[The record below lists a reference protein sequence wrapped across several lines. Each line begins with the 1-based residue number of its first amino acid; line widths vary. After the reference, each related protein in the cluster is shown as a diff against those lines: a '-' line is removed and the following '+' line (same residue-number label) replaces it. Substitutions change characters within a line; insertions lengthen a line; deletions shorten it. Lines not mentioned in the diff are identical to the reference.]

1 MSSFGL
7 AGPAV
12 EVLLDR
18 SMDDPVTYCR
28 FGKRFLDG
36 FSWIAPVTNNR
47 LGDALNIEFVHE
59 QLFFIKGEQVVE
71 NIGYSE
77 KGKRFSEEEYG
88 KSIRTLADLQKNGY
102 WLVGRAFHPDAA
114 REALAEVD
122 DGHYYSFFSNQCQD
136 WADRVTRRMER
147 IEKER
152 GLKPPGNQEGETKEN
167 RFWKE
172 KPPTAPASALLAL
185 LAIGLGVGCFL
196 APSIAAHRSVWVLAL
211 FLGVSGL
218 SEIAYALHGRN
229 WSQILGTIFF
239 ALLNILAAF
248 ALFLDTRMAA
258 QWAGGLFGIAFGING
273 LARILVA
280 VRSRPF
286 LQWLGTLLTGGLM
299 LVVSVLLLT
308 HTIGER
314 DVIFGIMIG
323 CNLILGGL
331 GTLWLRWTGSPP
343 AAEEQLHA

>member
-1 MSSFGL
+1 ML
-7 AGPAV
+7 NNRRVDEP
-12 EVLLDR
+12 
-18 SMDDPVTYCR
+18 MKYCQ

-59 QLFFIKGEQVVE
+59 QLFFIEGERVVQ

-88 KSIRTLADLQKNGY
+88 KPIRTLADLEKNGY
-102 WLVGRAFHPDAA
+102 WLVGRTYHPEAA
-114 REALAEVD
+114 QEALAEVD

-136 WADRVTRRMER
+136 WADRLTRRIER
-147 IEKER
+147 IEKAR
-152 GLKPPGNQEGETKEN
+152 GLKPLGKPVEETRES

-172 KPPTAPASALLAL
+172 KPPTTPASALLAL
-185 LAIGLGVGCFL
+185 LAIGLGIGCFL
-196 APSIAAHRSVWVLAL
+196 APEIAAHRSVWVLAM
-211 FLGVSGL
+211 FLGVSGI

-239 ALLNILAAF
+239 AFLNIAAGI
-248 ALFLDTRMAA
+248 ALFLDTQIAA

-286 LQWLGTLLTGGLM
+286 LQWLGTLLTGIVM
-299 LVVSVLLLT
+299 LAVSVLLLT

-314 DVIFGIMIG
+314 DVIFGVMIG

-331 GTLWLRWTGSPP
+331 GTLWLRWT
-343 AAEEQLHA
+343 AARSNGRAVS

>member
-1 MSSFGL
+1 MGVS
-7 AGPAV
+7 
-12 EVLLDR
+12 R
-18 SMDDPVTYCR
+18 HDPYHDQSL
-28 FGKRFLDG
+28 FLI
-36 FSWIAPVTNNR
+36 FP
-47 LGDALNIEFVHE
+47 
-59 QLFFIKGEQVVE
+59 FFRQPL
-71 NIGYSE
+71 
-77 KGKRFSEEEYG
+77 SEEEYG
-88 KSIRTLADLQKNGY
+88 KPIKTLSDLAQNGY
-102 WLVGRAFHPDAA
+102 WLVGRTFHPDVA

-147 IEKER
+147 IEKAR
-152 GLKPPGNQEGETKEN
+152 GLKPLGKPEEETREG

-185 LAIGLGVGCFL
+185 LAIGLGLGCFL
-196 APSIAAHRSVWVLAL
+196 APAIAAHRSVMVLAL
-211 FLGVSGL
+211 FLAVSGVS
-218 SEIAYALHGRN
+218 EITYALHGRN

-239 ALLNILAAF
+239 ALLNILAGV
-248 ALFLDTRMAA
+248 ALFLDTQMAA

-273 LARILVA
+273 LARVLVA

-286 LQWLGTLLTGGLM
+286 LQWLGTLFTGAMM

-331 GTLWLRWTGSPP
+331 GTLWLRWTSDRGS
-343 AAEEQLHA
+343 

>member
-1 MSSFGL
+1 MEEPL
-7 AGPAV
+7 K
-12 EVLLDR
+12 
-18 SMDDPVTYCR
+18 YCR

-59 QLFFIKGEQVVE
+59 QLFFIEGEQVVK

-77 KGKRFSEEEYG
+77 KGKRFSEEDYG
-88 KSIRTLADLQKNGY
+88 KPIRTLSDLSKNGY
-102 WLVGRAFHPDAA
+102 WLVGRAFHPEAA
-114 REALAEVD
+114 EEALAEVD

-147 IEKER
+147 IEKAR
-152 GLKPPGNQEGETKEN
+152 GLKPIGPSQGETRES
-167 RFWKE
+167 RFWQE
-172 KPPTAPASALLAL
+172 KPPTAPASVLLAL
-185 LAIGLGVGCFL
+185 LAIGLGLGCFL
-196 APSIAAHRSVWVLAL
+196 APAIAAHRSVWVLAL
-211 FLGVSGL
+211 FLGVSGI

-239 ALLNILAAF
+239 ALLNFLAGL
-248 ALFLDTRMAA
+248 ALFLDTQMAA
-258 QWAGGLFGIAFGING
+258 QWAGSLFGIAFGING
-273 LARILVA
+273 LARIFVA

-286 LQWLGTLLTGGLM
+286 LQWLGTLLTGVMM
-299 LVVSVLLLT
+299 LLVSILLLT

-331 GTLWLRWTGSPP
+331 GTLWLRWSHSRAG
-343 AAEEQLHA
+343 